1 MPREIKFEA
10 PAHEQIILVMEMSF
24 FFGIFFLLVVGVKW
38 ESDSMGSSAKQ
49 TKHNVKLNLLVLE

>member
-24 FFGIFFLLVVGVKW
+24 FFGIFFAGGW
-38 ESDSMGSSAKQ
+38 EY
-49 TKHNVKLNLLVLE
+49 

>member
-24 FFGIFFLLVVGVKW
+24 FFGIFFAGGWSKVGIRLDGIKCKT
-38 ESDSMGSSAKQ
+38 DKTQ
-49 TKHNVKLNLLVLE
+49 C